1 MTLDRNTVITYLGH
15 ATALI
20 ETPGG
25 KRLLLDPWTSGNP
38 ACPAEWK
45 STDRLGRLD
54 MILMTHL
61 HNDHVGDVQEII
73 QANPQ
78 ANVVGMVE
86 ATDWLE
92 SKGVTNVNPMNK
104 GGSQT
109 VQGIQITMTH
119 ADHSS
124 SFIEESGNVIYG
136 GEAAGYILRLENG
149 FTLYAAG
156 DTALFGDMALLRE
169 LYRPELA
176 LLPIGDLYT
185 MGPREAAHAA
195 RLLGVSHVIP
205 IHYKTFPVLTGTPEA
220 FSRYAS
226 DLPNLQIHTL
236 QPGESL
242 R

>member
-1 MTLDRNTVITYLGH
+1 MTLDRNTTITYLGH

-20 ETPGG
+20 ETPGE

-45 STDRLGRLD
+45 SPERLGRLD
-54 MILMTHL
+54 LILMTHL
-61 HNDHVGDVQEII
+61 HNDHVGDVLAIVK
-73 QANPQ
+73 ANPQ
-78 ANVVGMVE
+78 AHVVGMIE
-86 ATDWLE
+86 GTNWLE
-92 SKGVTNVNPMNK
+92 TKGVQNVHPMNK

-109 VQGIQITMTH
+109 VEGIQITMTH

-124 SFIEESGNVIYG
+124 SFVEDNGAVIYG
-136 GEAAGYILRLENG
+136 GEAAGYILQMENG

-156 DTALFGDMALLRE
+156 DTALFGDMALLSD

-176 LLPIGDLYT
+176 FLPIGDLFT

-220 FSRYAS
+220 FSKYAA
-226 DLPNLQIHTL
+226 DLPDLQIHVL
-236 QPGESL
+236 QPGETL